1 MCVIVRVIDAIS
13 GPSMLKKQFKRFSQK
28 LIFGEN
34 AISNIFKDFPKKHVN
49 DFKHFKTF
57 RKNISQK
64 TPFSNISNFMK
75 FGAIFDFL

>member
-13 GPSMLKKQFKRFSQK
+13 GPSMLKKQFKRFSQN

-49 DFKHFKTF
+49 DFKHFKIF
-57 RKNISQK
+57 RKNISKK
-64 TPFSNISNFMK
+64 TAFSNISNFMK

>member
-1 MCVIVRVIDAIS
+1 MCVIARVIDAIS

-28 LIFGEN
+28 MIFGEN

-64 TPFSNISNFMK
+64 TRFSNISNFKK
-75 FGAIFDFL
+75 FGAILRFL